1 MFHYYHSGCRRQNV
15 KLAIGNA
22 HICDNVI
29 HVPNIYMNEWMNECE
44 AQYLPKW
51 MKSNAKQKKRIKTK
65 SCHAVY
71 VEFNWTH
78 NELFHAHAG
87 THTHTRSERGTI
99 ALLLWYNEILNVH
112 THTHTHWRSQYF
124 RIACD
129 DDDDDSGE
137 MELLM
142 MMSVSMMI
150 NARDCYKDFF
160 YFVYRYQLC

>member
-78 NELFHAHAG
+78 NELFHAHAH
-87 THTHTRSERGTI
+87 THAHTRSERGTI
-99 ALLLWYNEILNVH
+99 ALLLWYNEILNVAH
-112 THTHTHWRSQYF
+112 THTHALKVTIFPHRLRWWWRWQWWDG
-124 RIACD
+124 AAD
-129 DDDDDSGE
+129 DDVGVNDDKCSG
-137 MELLM
+137 LL
-142 MMSVSMMI
+142 
-150 NARDCYKDFF
+150 
-160 YFVYRYQLC
+160 